1 MKGVF
6 MQVFE
11 YGNRDAE
18 TVLIQLTDEHDLSL
32 MSSEADAIR
41 REAGENFRL
50 IALKVNDWNDDLS
63 PWKSPAVFGNQDF
76 GGRAEETLQEVL
88 KFCSCLEGVRYIGG
102 YSLAGLFA
110 LWAVYRT
117 DLFDGVA
124 AASPSIWFPGF
135 TDFMRKNVIKC
146 PAVYLSLGDCES
158 RTRNPVMASVGD
170 RIEEAR
176 TILCDGGTECTLE
189 WNQGGHFRDS
199 EIRTA
204 RAFSWL
210 MVRAGRR

>member
-1 MKGVF
+1 

-11 YGNRDAE
+11 YGNQDAD
-18 TVLIQLTDEHDLSL
+18 TVLIQLSDEHELSL
-32 MSSEADAIR
+32 MNKEADAIR
-41 REAGENFRL
+41 REVGENFRL

-63 PWKSPAVFGNQDF
+63 PWKAPAVFGNSDF

-88 KFCSCLEGVRYIGG
+88 NFCSDLGGVRYIGG

-110 LWAVYRT
+110 LWAAYRT

-158 RTRNPVMASVGD
+158 RTRNTVMASVGD

-176 TILCDGGTECTLE
+176 TIICDGGTECTLE

-210 MVRAGRR
+210 LVRAGRR

>member
-1 MKGVF
+1 

-18 TVLIQLTDEHDLSL
+18 TVLIQLADEHDLSL

-117 DLFDGVA
+117 DVFNGAA

-135 TDFMRKNVIKC
+135 TDFMKENVIKC
-146 PAVYLSLGDCES
+146 PAVYLSLGDRED
-158 RTRNPVMASVGD
+158 RTRNPVMASVAD
-170 RIEEAR
+170 RISEAR
-176 TILCDGGTECTLE
+176 GILDGSGTDCTLE
-189 WNQGGHFRDS
+189 WNRGGHFCESDT
-199 EIRTA
+199 RTA
-204 RAFSWL
+204 RAFAWL
-210 MVRAGRR
+210 MLRDGGR